1 MVILAAVSG
10 EYHQDRVV
18 EVGYDL
24 ASTYG
29 DELVVLHVMT
39 DDQFAGLS
47 EGDISSRV
55 AVPSEEESQLAY
67 VSGEETVSEYNI
79 EDAETDSA
87 DVARDCM
94 EGTLDGH
101 DRATVT
107 ARGRVGDP
115 ATEIVDEAERT
126 DARFVVVGGR
136 QRTPVGKAVFGS
148 VSQSVILDSTRPV
161 VTITRD
167 AE

>member
-10 EYHQDRVV
+10 EYREDRVV
-18 EVGYDL
+18 EIGYDL

-39 DDQFAGLS
+39 DDQFSELS
-47 EGDISSRV
+47 GGDISGRV
-55 AVPSEEESQLAY
+55 AVPSEDESQLVY
-67 VSGEETVSEYNI
+67 VADEETVSGYNI
-79 EDAETDSA
+79 EDAEGDAA
-87 DVARDCM
+87 DVARECM
-94 EGTLDGH
+94 EGTLDGR

-115 ATEIVDEAERT
+115 ASEIVDEAERT

-148 VSQSVILDSTRPV
+148 VSQSVILDSARPV